1 MKESWYDFR
10 LKNGSSML
18 VCGPTQSGKST
29 FVNGLLEHLDIFE
42 TKPKNIYWFF
52 GQFNNELSTKPY
64 ITNEGLPEH
73 FQNVEPFS
81 IVVLDDLMEEAKNHV
96 GVTNLFTKLV
106 HHKKLFV
113 INISQNFYQQ
123 SKDARTRRLNSQYI
137 VLFKNP
143 ADVTQVNTLA
153 RQMFPSCPKFLS
165 NVYNSVTRR
174 PHGYLFIDLRQ
185 ETPDEIRIRTN
196 VLPHEFPMQ
205 VFNNKTFCI

>member
-1 MKESWYDFR
+1 MA
-10 LKNGSSML
+10 
-18 VCGPTQSGKST
+18 
-29 FVNGLLEHLDIFE
+29 
-42 TKPKNIYWFF
+42 
-52 GQFNNELSTKPY
+52 
-64 ITNEGLPEH
+64 EH
-73 FQNVEPFS
+73 FQNIEPYS
-81 IVVLDDLMEEAKNHV
+81 VVVLDDLMEEAKNHV

-123 SKDARTRRLNSQYI
+123 SKDARTRRLNAQYI

-153 RQMFPSCPKFLS
+153 RQMFPSCTKFLS
-165 NVYNSVTRR
+165 YVYNNVTRR

-196 VLPHEFPMQ
+196 ILPHEFPMQ
-205 VFNNKTFCI
+205 IFNSKTFCI